1 LELSTNSLIE
11 RVDRL
16 VEGTE
21 PLLSTSSTSVA
32 IRELVARNDS
42 LEKAV
47 RAVARGVQKLAAPS
61 DR

>member
-1 LELSTNSLIE
+1 LIE

-21 PLLSTSSTSVA
+21 PLLSTRSTSVA